1 MIFFDDEHRNI
12 KDLEEVGVLSI
23 HVKDGMSMNVLKAGL
38 QRFETQKLNKKSSE
52 L

>member
-12 KDLEEVGVLSI
+12 KDLEKVGVLSI
-23 HVKDGMSMNVLKAGL
+23 LVEDEMTMNVLKSGF
-38 QRFETQKLNKKSSE
+38 QRFESKKLKNKSTE